1 MNASSLPRMTF
12 VQNVFHGGA
21 MRKGHYTLS
30 SGRIQ
35 QQVVSMLQDFLQLPD
50 FSDKCTAPTVWL
62 VLCAAAARLTS
73 VSAAC
78 LQLAKAPSSET
89 IRQAILAGVPA
100 YAELQRRVNRAL
112 AGGIPKALRRRP
124 QRMAIDLTL
133 LPYHGQ
139 PLKDDK
145 EVYRSK
151 AKSGTSHFHAYA
163 TAYVVSHGLRY
174 TVAQTPVDKNEKMDV
189 VVKRL
194 LRQAAKAGV
203 KPRLLLLD
211 RGFYGVSV
219 IRYLQRARVPF
230 LMPAVGRGPKPK
242 NGQAATGIRAFQL
255 YKSGGWGKHTLRD
268 VKKRSAT
275 VSIGVHCGNH
285 RGQRK
290 RHGRYAW
297 VYAYWGFTP
306 HSTRW
311 LADTYRSRFGIETS
325 YRQMNQARIRT
336 CTRNP
341 QVRFLYVAIALLLRN
356 AWVWLHWELLSSPR
370 RGRRSLNLERCRL
383 KHLLSI
389 LLHAA
394 ETILGT
400 DDDIEVE
407 RPLPLKLRAA

>member
-1 MNASSLPRMTF
+1 
-12 VQNVFHGGA
+12 
-21 MRKGHYTLS
+21 MRNGHYTLS

-35 QQVVSMLQDFLQLPD
+35 QQVVGLLQDFLKLPD
-50 FSDKCTAPTVWL
+50 FSDKCSAQTLWL
-62 VLCAAAARLTS
+62 ILCAAAARMAS
-73 VSAAC
+73 VSATC
-78 LQLAKAPSSET
+78 QRLANAPSDET
-89 IRQAILAGVPA
+89 VRQALLATTPA
-100 YAELQRRVNRAL
+100 YAELQRCVNRAL
-112 AGGIPKALRRRP
+112 AGGLPKALTQRR
-124 QRMAIDLTL
+124 QTMAIDLTL

-139 PLKDDK
+139 PLKDEK

-163 TAYVVSHGLRY
+163 SAYVVSHGLRY
-174 TVAQTPVDKNEKMDV
+174 TVALTPVDKGEKMEE

-211 RGFYGVSV
+211 RGFYSVGV
-219 IRYLQRARVPF
+219 IRYLQCARVPF
-230 LMPAVGRGPKPK
+230 LMPAAGRGPKPK
-242 NGQAATGIRAFQL
+242 KGQAATGIRAFQL
-255 YKSGGWGKHTLRD
+255 WKSGGWGEHTLRD

-285 RGQRK
+285 RGRRK

-336 CTRNP
+336 CTRDP
-341 QVRFLYVAIALLLRN
+341 RTRFLYVAIALLLRN

-370 RGRRSLNLERCRL
+370 RGRRRLNLERCRL
-383 KHLLSI
+383 RHLLSI
-389 LLHAA
+389 LVHVA

-400 DDDIEVE
+400 DDELETE
-407 RPLPLKLRAA
+407 RPPPPEFRAA